1 MGRSPPLRFVIIIIV
16 EVILVTDIII
26 VEVILVTDIIAIM
39 MMARLPK
46 RTVLVLSFVFELE
59 TEAEPRLLETPP
71 SLLLL
76 LPCRLLNR

>member
-1 MGRSPPLRFVIIIIV
+1 MRFVIIIIV

-59 TEAEPRLLETPP
+59 TEVEPRLLETPP

-76 LPCRLLNR
+76 SPCRLSNR